1 MNQVQFIGI
10 TPEQLSELISK
21 HLAAHIQEIKTA
33 IPQAEQI
40 LTREQAAQLLD
51 VDLSTLWHWSKSGKL
66 KSYGIANR
74 VYYKRSEIEAA
85 LIPLNTKKGDI
96 K

>member
-1 MNQVQFIGI
+1 MNQVQLISV
-10 TPEQLSELISK
+10 TPEQLSELIGK
-21 HLAAHIQEIKTA
+21 QIAGQIAEIKNA
-33 IPQAEQI
+33 IPQAEQL

-74 VYYKRSEIEAA
+74 VYYKRSEIEAS
-85 LIPLNTKKGDI
+85 LIPLNAKKSDN